1 MEDLSALAAR
11 IATSAGALRGCL
23 ILSRDGLVLGA
34 HPPEG
39 EAALKPSWLRFAT
52 LGESDKGFV
61 EFGDE
66 LWAYARRGAYGAF
79 AVAEVSVRPGL
90 LLDQLEQALLV
101 ADQDRTDKRDSLRI
115 PDAPTAPSGKPRTN
129 LHKEARPAPE
139 QAPADQRISA
149 PTAASAAPP
158 PGPQGVRPEAAGP
171 TASSGAGE
179 GPVSPTQGAA
189 STNASGPAPPP
200 TSESGGAPE
209 IPTSAQDPRAGDG
222 REEEGEVD
230 RVLLAQEF
238 SRLLQEPDVDD
249 EA

>member
-34 HPPEG
+34 HPPEA
-39 EAALKPSWLRFAT
+39 EAALKPSWLRFAA

-90 LLDQLEQALLV
+90 LLDQLEQALLG
-101 ADQDRTDKRDSLRI
+101 AEQDRTNNRDSLRI

-139 QAPADQRISA
+139 RATVEQGASA
-149 PTAASAAPP
+149 PGAGLTIPSAAP
-158 PGPQGVRPEAAGP
+158 
-171 TASSGAGE
+171 SSG
-179 GPVSPTQGAA
+179 GPDAA
-189 STNASGPAPPP
+189 SPGSAPPETGRP
-200 TSESGGAPE
+200 GTPPPSGTPADVQPAASQQDAGANEEPE
-209 IPTSAQDPRAGDG
+209 EA
-222 REEEGEVD
+222 GEVD

-238 SRLLQEPDVDD
+238 SRLLQEPGLDD

>member
-1 MEDLSALAAR
+1 
-11 IATSAGALRGCL
+11 
-23 ILSRDGLVLGA
+23 VLGA
-34 HPPEG
+34 YPPEA

-66 LWAYARRGAYGAF
+66 LWAYVRRGAYGAF

-129 LHKEARPAPE
+129 LHKEPRPAPE
-139 QAPADQRISA
+139 RAPEPAPERAPAEQRAPATGAA
-149 PTAASAAPP
+149 PTTPSATPPSGP
-158 PGPQGVRPEAAGP
+158 PGSATPRPAPSEAAGP
-171 TASSGAGE
+171 
-179 GPVSPTQGAA
+179 
-189 STNASGPAPPP
+189 APPSP
-200 TSESGGAPE
+200 SEAPSE
-209 IPTSAQDPRAGDG
+209 VQSSASQQDAGVS
-222 REEEGEVD
+222 EEPEETGEVD

-238 SRLLQEPDVDD
+238 SRLLQEPGLDD

>member
-1 MEDLSALAAR
+1 MEDLSALATR

-34 HPPEG
+34 YPPEA
-39 EAALKPSWLRFAT
+39 EAALKPAWLRFAT

-139 QAPADQRISA
+139 RAAERAPAEQRASAPGAA
-149 PTAASAAPP
+149 PTAPSATPPSGAPGAATP
-158 PGPQGVRPEAAGP
+158 RPAPSEAAGP
-171 TASSGAGE
+171 GT
-179 GPVSPTQGAA
+179 
-189 STNASGPAPPP
+189 PPP
-200 TSESGGAPE
+200 PEAPSDVQSSASQQDAGVSEEPE
-209 IPTSAQDPRAGDG
+209 EA
-222 REEEGEVD
+222 GEVD

-238 SRLLQEPDVDD
+238 SRLLQEPGLDD

>member
-34 HPPEG
+34 HPPEA

-66 LWAYARRGAYGAF
+66 LWAYVRRGAYGAF
-79 AVAEVSVRPGL
+79 AVADVSVRPGL

-129 LHKEARPAPE
+129 LHKEPRPAPE
-139 QAPADQRISA
+139 RAPAEQRAAAPVAA
-149 PTAASAAPP
+149 PTAPSVTPPSGAPGTATP
-158 PGPQGVRPEAAGP
+158 RPAPSEAAGLGTP
-171 TASSGAGE
+171 PPSEAPSDVQ
-179 GPVSPTQGAA
+179 PAA
-189 STNASGPAPPP
+189 SQQDAGV
-200 TSESGGAPE
+200 SEEPE
-209 IPTSAQDPRAGDG
+209 EA
-222 REEEGEVD
+222 GEVD

-238 SRLLQEPDVDD
+238 SRLLQEPGLDD